1 MLWLQQADV
10 QCRLGVA
17 VPDSCLSP
25 RSVPRPPRPVPRAGW
40 AQSRMAEDV
49 LQLGGEEGR
58 CGEQLG
64 SSSPAGNPPGCWLSP
79 LLLPLLLSPA
89 ARATARAAGW
99 VRGLGLADS
108 SPARHGRH
116 HPCSSTL
123 PDAGPRPRSSQHKA
137 FVGDDE
143 EWGGR
148 GSAEGSHGSGI
159 RRRDSRLRPTSS
171 CSLSFIKCFEGQ
183 NLYKYNTDTHG
194 RSPRPCD

>member
-1 MLWLQQADV
+1 M
-10 QCRLGVA
+10 
-17 VPDSCLSP
+17 PDSCLSP
-25 RSVPRPPRPVPRAGW
+25 RSVPLPPRSIPRAGW

-58 CGEQLG
+58 CGEQLS

-116 HPCSSTL
+116 HPRSSTL
-123 PDAGPRPRSSQHKA
+123 PDAGPRPCSSQHKA

-143 EWGGR
+143 EWGGTWER
-148 GSAEGSHGSGI
+148 GGQPWE
-159 RRRDSRLRPTSS
+159 RDSSQGLQTPSHVQ
-171 CSLSFIKCFEGQ
+171 LQPFFHQ
-183 NLYKYNTDTHG
+183 VF
-194 RSPRPCD
+194 